1 MQRPNLAMHSRRVAV
16 RRREDVCLRRRPCGR
31 LWRVETHTRIT
42 AMVEVTVKLPDKLAQ
57 SFGDTPDLRSRHL
70 LENAVIEEYRAGR
83 ISHGQVGET
92 LGLDYWQTESFLVER
107 KVPLNYS
114 LEDLELD
121 RATLDKVLDR
131 P

>member
-1 MQRPNLAMHSRRVAV
+1 
-16 RRREDVCLRRRPCGR
+16 
-31 LWRVETHTRIT
+31 
-42 AMVEVTVKLPDKLAQ
+42 MVEVTVKLPDKLAQ